1 MRLRSFLAAT
11 CVLASLGFLAPAGA
25 QGSWPAKPIRMVVS
39 SAPGSGADVMAR
51 ALTNEMGKQMGVS
64 FVIENKPGASQVIGM
79 MDVVHSQ
86 PDGYT
91 IGYGNLVALSTNK
104 SLVANI
110 PYDVDRDLTLLG
122 GTWRTVNFLVVN
134 PASPYKTVAD
144 LITAMRQNPDKLSY
158 ASDGNGT
165 SAHLGME
172 LFKHMTGTKM
182 VHVPYK
188 ASTAGLTDLL
198 GGQIDAMFVNSSVV
212 AEMVKSGRVRALGVS
227 SLKRQPDFP
236 QIPAITETVP
246 GYEVTAWAGMVAPA
260 RLPPEIAKRF
270 EAEIRK
276 ALAAPGMAEKCRALG
291 VELTPNSAAEFKAL
305 VRSETAKWAEVVK
318 VSGAKID

>member
-1 MRLRSFLAAT
+1 MPLAA
-11 CVLASLGFLAPAGA
+11 SA
-25 QGSWPAKPIRMVVS
+25 QVAWPEKPIRLVVS
-39 SAPGSGADVMAR
+39 SAAGSGADVMAR
-51 ALTNEMGKQMGVS
+51 MLGNQLSRQLGVA

-79 MDVVHSQ
+79 MDVVHSS

-104 SLVANI
+104 ALLPNI
-110 PYDVDRDLTLLG
+110 PYDTEKDLTLLG
-122 GTWRTVNFLVVN
+122 GTWQTVNFLVVN

-144 LITAMRQNPDKLSY
+144 LIAALRKDPDKLSY

-172 LFKHMTGTKM
+172 LFKHLTGAKM

-188 ASTAGLTDLL
+188 ASTAGITDLL

-212 AEMVKSGRVRALGVS
+212 AEMVKAGRVRALAVS
-227 SLKRQPDFP
+227 SAKRQPDFP
-236 QIPAITETVP
+236 QVPAVNETVP

-260 RLPPEIAKRF
+260 KLPPAIAKRF
-270 EAEIRK
+270 ESEIQK
-276 ALAAPGMAEKCRALG
+276 ALAAPGMAEKCQALG
-291 VELTPNSAAEFKAL
+291 VYLTPQSAEGFRSL
-305 VRSETAKWAEVVK
+305 VRAETTKWAEVVK
-318 VSGAKID
+318 VSGAKLD